1 VPEPP
6 THSENGALARLAV
19 AAPSAYTRHGKESV
33 MDTVK
38 ELVRQHWDRRA
49 ATFDKESP
57 SHSAFTDAQ
66 AHAWHRMMSEVAGP
80 APLDALDVGCGTGF
94 LSLLLA
100 ELGHRVTGIDMAPS
114 MLAQARAKSL
124 ARGLTVNFV
133 EADAEAP
140 NLPPASLDLIVERHV
155 LWTLPHPEA
164 ALDTWRNLL
173 RPGGRVVLIEGLWDK
188 MEPRDEYAE
197 IRDRLP
203 LFGGRPEDEIAKLV
217 RARGFASVAVDPL
230 MDPDLWTEAP
240 AHPRYRVTAS
250 V

>member
-1 VPEPP
+1 
-6 THSENGALARLAV
+6 
-19 AAPSAYTRHGKESV
+19 

-66 AHAWHRMMSEVAGP
+66 AHAWHRMMSEIAGP
-80 APLDALDVGCGTGF
+80 APIDVLDVGCGTGF

-114 MLAQARAKSL
+114 MLAQARAK
-124 ARGLTVNFV
+124 AATRGLAANFI

-140 NLPPASLDLIVERHV
+140 NLPLASLDLIVERHV

-164 ALDTWRNLL
+164 ALDTWRHLL

-188 MEPRDEYAE
+188 MEPRDEYGD
-197 IRDRLP
+197 IHDRLP
-203 LFGGRPEDEIAKLV
+203 LFGGRPEDEIATLV

-230 MDPDLWTEAP
+230 MDPELWTEAP
-240 AHPRYRVTAS
+240 AHPRYRVTAR